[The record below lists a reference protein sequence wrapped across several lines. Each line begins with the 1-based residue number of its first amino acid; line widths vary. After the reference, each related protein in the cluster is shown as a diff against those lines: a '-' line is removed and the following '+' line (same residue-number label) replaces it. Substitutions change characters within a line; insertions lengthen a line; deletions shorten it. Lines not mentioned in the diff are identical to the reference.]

1 MALARSP
8 GHLEGGGE
16 GDDPDGGAHGD
27 PEQAVGDGGV
37 RVVPGPPEVLDTS
50 QVVRGVDHLT
60 HQPCQTTLSRAPAA
74 LCHLSGRPRPGG
86 AGPASS
92 RPRCWCT

>member
-37 RVVPGPPEVLDTS
+37 RVVPGPP
-50 QVVRGVDHLT
+50 
-60 HQPCQTTLSRAPAA
+60 
-74 LCHLSGRPRPGG
+74 
-86 AGPASS
+86 
-92 RPRCWCT
+92 